1 MKKQLVMGLIVASMA
16 STGADA
22 AEKKLNSP
30 ENIGFG
36 SGLVAGAAIGGPLG
50 GMIGALGGILL
61 GNSITTEKTIAELQA
76 SLAENENA
84 LAAERASRITLEKR
98 NSQLAASIEK
108 SRLELA
114 MNVQFRTGSSE
125 LEPLYQQSLENIVAL
140 LKKDSSLQVTLSGY
154 ADRRGGEA
162 FNEQLSAQRVAAVQ
176 QVFRDAGIHLNRIKT
191 REFGERSPVDSTVSI
206 DGHAFDRR
214 VAIEVSGSTSMIV
227 NR

>member
-98 NSQLAASIEK
+98 NYQLAASIEK

-154 ADRRGGEA
+154 ADRRGDEA

-214 VAIEVSGSTSMIV
+214 VAIEVSGSTSVIV